1 MEIHMNWQL
10 VDVVLHVVVVALLG
24 GLSALCSARITAIKL
39 AQWRKFDFFDSE
51 ALRDLWSLVAGV
63 IGLCAGGC
71 AGGFGLSIGLL
82 YVFAQI
88 VITPAVVFLCWA
100 LFFVCSG
107 LVNFG
112 ICLVNRLEKLLQ
124 C

>member
-1 MEIHMNWQL
+1 MNWQL

-51 ALRDLWSLVAGV
+51 ALRDLWGLVAGV

-71 AGGFGLSIGLL
+71 AGSFGLSIGLL

-112 ICLVNRLEKLLQ
+112 ICLVNRLEKILQ